1 MKVKTIGKVII
12 DGQKFSDVNIDG
24 ANIADELTKKLKN
37 INISKKEVSKICKT
51 INKKKNLLVFYAY
64 KYTF

>member
-24 ANIADELTKKLKN
+24 TNIAGELSMGIIWL
-37 INISKKEVSKICKT
+37 
-51 INKKKNLLVFYAY
+51 AQP
-64 KYTF
+64 